1 MSYENLKRF
10 LKRLTVAKGYDKLIY
25 VDANTSKKERTQ
37 GGETVKLRNIN
48 RGLVLGGVLV
58 LGVVCYTVY
67 ENNQFK
73 TSKPEIE
80 QTVRD
85 YIADMTNSNVGSGDI
100 LKNQWTDFVNG
111 YYADYT
117 NNTDD
122 GITKAELLEQI
133 NHTDVATQN
142 GDITSAEYDI
152 KDMTIN
158 KSGADGA
165 KVTMTYNVC
174 YDVSKGDP
182 NFITTS
188 GISAMSSGNYT
199 NSDNYEPSKS
209 SYKAVLSYDSTEFY
223 LIRTSDGWKIATSD
237 DYGYGEDY
245 SFDDDNTDSDSVAD
259 ESAVD
264 SEVVSD
270 SSAES
275 AENSD
280 SEGADS
286 VE

>member
-1 MSYENLKRF
+1 M
-10 LKRLTVAKGYDKLIY
+10 
-25 VDANTSKKERTQ
+25 
-37 GGETVKLRNIN
+37 KLRNIN
-48 RGLVLGGVLV
+48 RGLVLGGVLA

-80 QTVRD
+80 QTMRD
-85 YIADMTNSNVGSGDI
+85 YIADMTNANIGSGDT
-100 LKNQWTDFVNG
+100 LKSQWTDFVNEH
-111 YYADYT
+111 YTDYT
-117 NNTDD
+117 NNTEEGVAKTD
-122 GITKAELLEQI
+122 LLDQI
-133 NHTDVATQN
+133 NHTDVTVQT

-152 KDMTIN
+152 KDISIS

-165 KVTMTYNVC
+165 KVTMAYNVC
-174 YDVSKGDP
+174 YDISKGDP
-182 NFITTS
+182 NFINAS

-199 NSDNYEPSKS
+199 NSDDYEPSKS

-245 SFDDDNTDSDSVAD
+245 SFDDDSTDSTAD
-259 ESAVD
+259 ESVAE
-264 SEVVSD
+264 SEIVSD

-275 AENSD
+275 TDSSDSADNSD